1 MEVRRLE
8 TGRKGISWAGGM
20 KVLEEAGDS
29 ETGKEQVDLRTL
41 EASQWHVVA
50 GQRENSN
57 GRTSSVAI
65 NTETAA
71 RLQDGIPQGGV

>member
-1 MEVRRLE
+1 MDVRRLE
-8 TGRKGISWAGGM
+8 TGRKGISRAGGM
-20 KVLEEAGDS
+20 KVLEEEGDS

-41 EASQWHVVA
+41 EASQWHLVA

-57 GRTSSVAI
+57 GRTSGMAI

-71 RLQDGIPQGGV
+71 RLQDRIPQGGV